1 MEELHLQWIMKNLY
15 KLNDILL
22 FFCTFAS
29 DLLSQLYFYGSNVIE
44 RDEENNI

>member
-1 MEELHLQWIMKNLY
+1 MAWIMKILY

-22 FFCTFAS
+22 FFCTFAA
-29 DLLSQLYFYGSNVIE
+29 DLLSRLYFYGSNVIE